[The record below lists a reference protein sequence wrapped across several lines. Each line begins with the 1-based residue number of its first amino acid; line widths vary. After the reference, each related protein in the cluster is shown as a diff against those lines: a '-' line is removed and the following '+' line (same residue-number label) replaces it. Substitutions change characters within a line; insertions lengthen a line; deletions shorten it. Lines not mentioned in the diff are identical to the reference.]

1 MKRTKYLCLILIT
14 MLACVGAG
22 IAFLGCASE
31 QLSAPENF
39 RLDGRTLIWD
49 EVENASGYVVF
60 VDDVEYNVAEP
71 NFDLTYLYSPAEY
84 EVEVLACGNNREYL
98 DSAWS
103 LYNFTA
109 LEILD
114 HGYDEQGFEYTL
126 LEDGKSYAV
135 SKGTADLTG
144 HLIIPDYFLGLPV
157 TEIPLYGF
165 NPMGGFDYIM
175 NEFDEIRCNKI
186 TTKITLPKHVKNI
199 YGSSFMCFVRLEEV
213 IFPEGLEYV
222 SGFRG
227 CTSLRHIDLPQSV
240 KKIGA
245 NAFRNCPLEELVL
258 PQSLKEIS
266 DYSFCCDY
274 YPNGRVIQHV
284 DQKYTKVVIPEGV
297 TGVARGVFKGCYNL
311 EEIIINAPLEAI
323 KIYCDAFDDTAW
335 YNAQPDG
342 IMVLNGVYLIDYK
355 GEMPEDNHFIL
366 PVGVQKIALGAF
378 TDMEYRDV
386 FNGLYLPDGTL
397 IYDYLWRTATKKL

>member
-14 MLACVGAG
+14 MFACVGAG
-22 IAFLGCASE
+22 IAFSGCASE

-98 DSAWS
+98 DSSWS

-157 TEIPLYGF
+157 TEIPVDSF
-165 NPMGGFDYIM
+165 NVTGAFDYIM
-175 NEFDEIRCNKI
+175 SEFDEVRCNKV
-186 TTKITLPKHVKNI
+186 TTKITLPKHLKRI
-199 YGSSFMCFVRLEEV
+199 DRDAFRCFVRLEEV

-240 KKIGA
+240 KIISID
-245 NAFRNCPLEELVL
+245 AFKNCPLEELTL
-258 PQSLKEIS
+258 PESVEDIGMEAFQCE
-266 DYSFCCDY
+266 Y
-274 YPNGRVIQHV
+274 YPSGKVIQHV
-284 DQKYTKVVIPEGV
+284 DSKLSKVVIPKSVYYISGYAFS
-297 TGVARGVFKGCYNL
+297 GHYNL
-311 EEIIINAPLEAI
+311 KEIVVESPETV
-323 KIYCDAFDDTAW
+323 KISCRAFDDTGW
-335 YNAQPDG
+335 YYSQPDG
-342 IMVLNGVYLIDYK
+342 LLILDVDGTYLLGYK
-355 GEMPEDNHFIL
+355 GEMPEDNHLIL
-366 PVGVQKIALGAF
+366 PEGVVNVSFRAF
-378 TDMEYRDV
+378 RDYKDI
-386 FNGLYLPDGTL
+386 FNGLYLPDGTK
-397 IYDYLWRTATKKL
+397 YDDTPLL